1 MDWFESYLGERT
13 LRVNVDGCKSIN
25 YGVHCGVPQGSVLG
39 PLLYLI
45 YVDTMRFYIPGKLI
59 TSFADDIVFT
69 VTSSCENLLIEKANK
84 ALNELAS
91 FTRCSSLSVN
101 VFKTNFMT
109 ICRIGTPIILN
120 NKIFLNGVFL
130 KQAFRVNYLGFYLD
144 CNLSWKLHC
153 DAVAAKVT
161 GGLGLL
167 RRLRNELP
175 QKILMILYY
184 SLISPYL
191 SYSCFLLTNSF
202 VPSFK
207 RFQILQNK
215 VVRVLGDYVRS
226 ENITLNCFTKM
237 KI

>member
-1 MDWFESYLGERT
+1 M
-13 LRVNVDGCKSIN
+13 
-25 YGVHCGVPQGSVLG
+25 
-39 PLLYLI
+39 
-45 YVDTMRFYIPGKLI
+45 
-59 TSFADDIVFT
+59 FT
-69 VTSSCENLLIEKANK
+69 VTSFCEKKLIEKANK
-84 ALNELAS
+84 ALNELARFMRFS
-91 FTRCSSLSVN
+91 CLSVN

-109 ICRIGTPIILN
+109 FCRIGTPIILN
-120 NKIFLNGVFL
+120 NKICLNGVFL
-130 KQAFRVNYLGFYLD
+130 KQAFSVKYLGFYLD

-153 DAVAAKVT
+153 DAVAAKVAR
-161 GGLGLL
+161 GLGLV

-175 QKILMILYY
+175 SRILMILYH

-191 SYSCFLLTNSF
+191 SYSCFLWTNSF